1 MRGTADFMYA
11 ADSDESPMSTTDTE
25 VRVGLPEA
33 LDGLSR
39 RERILWSMVREVA
52 EKGFDSVSVADVVE
66 RARVS
71 RATFYELFENERECL
86 FAAYERVIDALV
98 AHVTRAFFEGRGSW
112 PLRIRHALGALLE
125 AYSAEPAVARMATVD
140 VPALEPEA
148 RRRYQ
153 QALER
158 LRPLFSEGRKY
169 AESDIFPR
177 DLELMAVG
185 GAEAIISD
193 KVVAAR
199 TEELPDLLPDLLFT
213 VLVPYVGP
221 EEALAEVQRTAA

>member
-1 MRGTADFMYA
+1 V
-11 ADSDESPMSTTDTE
+11 STTDME
-25 VRVGLPEA
+25 VAAGLPMA
-33 LDGLSR
+33 LEGLSR
-39 RERILWSMVREVA
+39 RERIIWSMVREVT
-52 EKGFDSVSVADVVE
+52 EKGFESVSVADVVE

-71 RATFYELFENERECL
+71 RAAFYQLFENERECL

-98 AHVTRAFFEGRGSW
+98 AHVTRAFEGRGSW
-112 PLRIRHALGALLE
+112 PLKIRRALGALLE
-125 AYSAEPAVARMATVD
+125 AYSAEPAVARMATVE
-140 VPALEPEA
+140 VPAAEPEA

-153 QALER
+153 QGLER

-185 GAEAIISD
+185 GAEAIIFD
-193 KVVAAR
+193 QVVAAR
-199 TEELPDLLPDLLFT
+199 TEELPELLPDILFT

-221 EEALAEVQRTAA
+221 EEALAEVERTAA

>member
-1 MRGTADFMYA
+1 MYA
-11 ADSDESPMSTTDTE
+11 ADSDESPVGTTDTE

-33 LDGLSR
+33 LEGLSR

-71 RATFYELFENERECL
+71 RAAFYQLFENERECL

-98 AHVTRAFFEGRGSW
+98 AHVTRAFEGRGTW
-112 PLRIRHALGALLE
+112 PLKIRRALGALLE
-125 AYSAEPAVARMATVD
+125 AYSAEPAVVRMATVD
-140 VPALEPEA
+140 VPASEPEA

-153 QALER
+153 QGLER

-169 AESDIFPR
+169 AETDVFPR

-185 GAEAIISD
+185 GAESIIFD
-193 KVVAAR
+193 QVVAAR
-199 TEELPDLLPDLLFT
+199 TKELPHLLPDILFT

-221 EEALAEVQRTAA
+221 EEALAEVERTAA